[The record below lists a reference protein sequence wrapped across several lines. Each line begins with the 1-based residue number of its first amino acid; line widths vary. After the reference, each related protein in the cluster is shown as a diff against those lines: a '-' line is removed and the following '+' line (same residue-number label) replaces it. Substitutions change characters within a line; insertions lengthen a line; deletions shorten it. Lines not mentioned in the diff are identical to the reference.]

1 MDSQEFADQIGD
13 MLQDRDDNDA
23 LPDDERVR
31 RVQSFR
37 EAGLLTNDA
46 GIVVKMANGDEYQIT
61 VVKSW
66 SK

>member
-13 MLQDRDDNDA
+13 MLQDNDG
-23 LPDDERVR
+23 LPDDERVQ

-61 VVKSW
+61 VVKTW
-66 SK
+66 SR